1 MFSMSSSQSQPPSD
15 GPKKGLNVWRTIKA
29 VAWSFFG
36 VRKGSD
42 YQQDIQNLNP
52 FTIIAVGIA
61 ACFAFV
67 VALMLFV
74 RWVVA

>member
-1 MFSMSSSQSQPPSD
+1 MSSKPQTPTGHQS
-15 GPKKGLNVWRTIKA
+15 PKKALNVWRTVKA

-42 YQQDIQNLNP
+42 YQHDIQNLNP

-74 RWVVA
+74 RWVVVA

>member
-1 MFSMSSSQSQPPSD
+1 MNQAARKSPHI
-15 GPKKGLNVWRTIKA
+15 WRTVKA

-67 VALMLFV
+67 VGLMMFV
-74 RWVVA
+74 KWVVN